1 MADIEI
7 QNKLIKTLFQQTKKV
22 KTVNDKIELSITILK
37 LKELGVFNDAQ
48 VMELR
53 TMYELVSG
61 VWIVAEINV
70 AFTQWEGRKRTKN

>member
-22 KTVNDKIELSITILK
+22 KTWNDKLDLSITILK
-37 LKELGVFNDAQ
+37 LKRLGVFNDAQ

-53 TMYELVSG
+53 TMYELISG
-61 VWIVAEINV
+61 VWIVAE
-70 AFTQWEGRKRTKN
+70 TKVEKELSYD